1 MHIPRTRSLVGGVLA
16 LSVAALAACNQSTSP
31 LAPSFAKKSAGVTT
45 LSSTSATWDFAQ
57 LLIDGTAGPV
67 DEGASVTVTNGS
79 FGQIVASSPDA
90 HVTVKGGDLV
100 LTASERGL
108 GLCHPSAT
116 NCSFP
121 DDGDEVGDGGPGT
134 LLLNFD
140 GVLPAGSQLE
150 GFSLGSLQDHVAS
163 PTLGEGYR
171 YSISTDG
178 GQTFGSEVQVL
189 PDESDTIADVT
200 LPSPVPT
207 ADLVVKFQKS
217 TVGSDDNDYT
227 VRSVTISQP
236 GPELLGRMTGG
247 GVKATGS
254 DNEVVTFGLTLHC
267 DILLSN
273 NLEVNWQGH
282 QWHLTKPIETATCT
296 NQQNDAPPPASPIDT
311 FEGTAYG
318 KLDGVANSYATFKF
332 EDHGEPGTSDRV
344 QITIYQP
351 GSTST
356 VALEV
361 PDQLISVG
369 NWQMHYDQ
377 PHGQHP

>member
-1 MHIPRTRSLVGGVLA
+1 MHVPRTRSLVGAALVLT
-16 LSVAALAACNQSTSP
+16 VAALAACQQSDSP
-31 LAPSFAKKSAGVTT
+31 LAPSFAKKSGSVTT

-57 LLIDGTAGPV
+57 LLIGGTAGPV
-67 DEGASVTVTNGS
+67 DEGSSVTITNGS
-79 FGQIVASSPDA
+79 FGSILATSGSGQ
-90 HVTVKGGDLV
+90 HVTVKGGDLA

-108 GLCHPSAT
+108 GLCQTSGAT
-116 NCSFP
+116 CTDFATQ
-121 DDGDEVGDGGPGT
+121 GDEVGDGGSGT
-134 LLLNFD
+134 LLLSFD
-140 GVLPAGSQLE
+140 GVLPSGSVVQ
-150 GFSLGSLQDHVAS
+150 GVSLGSLQD
-163 PTLGEGYR
+163 GEGFR
-171 YSISTDG
+171 YSISTDDG
-178 GQTFGSEVQVL
+178 GTFGTPVDVVPSTGSEVV
-189 PDESDTIADVT
+189 DVT
-200 LPSPVPT
+200 FSTPLATSG
-207 ADLVVKFQKS
+207 LVIKFEKS
-217 TVGSDDNDYT
+217 QNGSDAGELNNDYT

-254 DNEVVTFGLTLHC
+254 QGEVVTFGLTLHC

-273 NLEVNWQGH
+273 NLEVNWKGH

-318 KLDGVANSYATFKF
+318 KLNGVTNSYAEFKF

-351 GSTST
+351 GSSN
-356 VALEV
+356 VALQID
-361 PDQLISVG
+361 DQTINVG

-377 PHGQHP
+377 PHGSHP